1 MNGKQWYY
9 AQIRWAVM
17 VDGKEGLRHWEEA
30 VHIFLSDDDDA
41 AFQRAIEIGHQ
52 AERSHDEGLRWVESR
67 LAQIVRLDCLGGNR
81 TGFQVGLGSSR
92 ATEHLPFEHMFD
104 PGAAYRSRH
113 FSGGGGRWLADS

>member
-1 MNGKQWYY
+1 MNGKQGYY

-17 VDGKEGLRHWEEA
+17 VEGAEGLRHWEEA

-41 AFQRAIEIGHQ
+41 AFQRAIEIGHP
-52 AERSHDEGLRWVESR
+52 AERSHDEGRRWVESR

-81 TGFQVGLGSSR
+81 TEFQVGLGSSK

-104 PGAAYRSRH
+104 PEGSVQEPP
-113 FSGGGGRWLADS
+113 F